1 MAQVTAY
8 IPDELEVRMKE
19 RAKEAGE
26 SVSAYL
32 TQLVRSDLN
41 AREKA
46 YSPEFWAL
54 FGAWQGDFPE
64 SEKLPPDPEIEF

>member
-8 IPDELEVRMKE
+8 IPDDLEARMKE

-32 TQLVRSDLN
+32 TQLVRSDIESKE
-41 AREKA
+41 RA

-54 FGAWQGDFPE
+54 FGAWSGAFPE
-64 SEKLPPDPEIEF
+64 VDLLPPDPEVEF